1 MKKNTTFNLRSSF
14 LEDIKLMI
22 QGNTLSYST
31 SIEKACSEKQREKF
45 NCTIRTVAKT
55 ESEKAIIT
63 PLQL

>member
-31 SIEKACSEKQREKF
+31 SIEKACSEKQRESK
-45 NCTIRTVAKT
+45 I
-55 ESEKAIIT
+55 
-63 PLQL
+63 QLHDSHSGKNRE